1 VHRSVVG
8 QVTYR
13 ATATGTACQ
22 FGCTS
27 LPGQLPPGISGSCA
41 LQGTACVCDLAFDIG
56 QQGSDT
62 YTYTAGQLTTGAG
75 DTYDTCITG
84 LEQRYRETTD
94 GGIPGTFTMMK

>member
-1 VHRSVVG
+1 
-8 QVTYR
+8 
-13 ATATGTACQ
+13 
-22 FGCTS
+22 
-27 LPGQLPPGISGSCA
+27 ISGSCA

-62 YTYTAGQLTTGAG
+62 YAYTAGQLTTGAG

-84 LEQRYRETTD
+84 LEQRYRETSD